1 VDRDWIVPREEMI
14 DVVLTA
20 ATDVHRTLGPGLLES
35 AYRAALAFELDGRGV
50 RHQEERQIQLICRG
64 ENLGNA
70 FRADRIVDGQLLV
83 ELKCTRIVDEAC
95 FRQVRT
101 YLTLMRLTTGL
112 LLNFGRPLLRDGIR
126 RITVPPRLPSLRE
139 DPLAAPRGSPRG

>member
-1 VDRDWIVPREEMI
+1 
-14 DVVLTA
+14 
-20 ATDVHRTLGPGLLES
+20 LLES
-35 AYRAALAFELDGRGV
+35 AYRAALAFELDGRRV

-83 ELKCTRIVDEAC
+83 ELKSTRIVDEAC